1 MEKTP
6 TVEELINKIDDEFYE
21 KNSYYLS
28 ISNPNL
34 FAKTI
39 AIEFAKLHVEAALK
53 EASETATINK
63 NKGQVTGREFGNVTD
78 GSYSINQP
86 SILNIYPRDKIK

>member
-1 MEKTP
+1 MSEIQSWEEMESSG
-6 TVEELINKIDDEFYE
+6 EYDDY
-21 KNSYYLS
+21 KSM
-28 ISNPNL
+28 
-34 FAKTI
+34 AR
-39 AIEFAKLHVEAALK
+39 EFAKRHVTAALK

-86 SILNIYPRDKIK
+86 SILNSYPLDKIK